1 MATESIFEEAC
12 RAMIG
17 IDAAKAVEVA
27 KRGLAEGVDP
37 AELLHQGF
45 IPGITQVGELFEKGK
60 LFLPE
65 LIQAADAMQ
74 KAVNVLNTAMP
85 ESSGNNAASV
95 LIGTVEGDIHDIG
108 KTIVVSLFKANGFK
122 VFDLGR
128 DVSIERFIEEAQKN
142 NVDIIG
148 TSALL
153 TTTMGEQ
160 QRLEEALQEAGLKG
174 KIKTMIGGAPV
185 TQSWADSIGAD
196 AYAENA
202 AEAVSKARE
211 LLGMT

>member
-12 RAMIG
+12 RAMTD
-17 IDAAKAVEVA
+17 IDAVKAVEVA
-27 KRGLAEGVDP
+27 KRGLAEGIDP
-37 AELLHQGF
+37 TELLHQGF
-45 IPGITQVGELFEKGK
+45 IPGITQVGNLFGKGK

-74 KAVNVLNTAMP
+74 KAVKVLNTAMP
-85 ESSGNNAASV
+85 ESNGNNAASV

-108 KTIVVSLFKANGFK
+108 KTIVVSLFKAHGFK
-122 VFDLGR
+122 VVDLGR
-128 DVSIERFIEEAQKN
+128 DVTVDRFIEEAKKN

-153 TTTMGEQ
+153 TTTMEEQ

-185 TQSWADSIGAD
+185 TQRWAEEIGAD

-211 LLGMT
+211 LLGIT